1 MKKKVGYL
9 LLIWALF
16 PLANI
21 AYAEESPD
29 TQCATN
35 FTDTPIQPTPFMERD
50 NQQTFGCAYG
60 TMSVQVYLY
69 VAALGLESLDSGA
82 TAQSLSQFGATADA
96 AVYCI
101 GPWYYF
107 CWQSLYNEEFAA
119 YSAGFASMTAATRY
133 NIEKAKIENRPTLF

>member
-9 LLIWALF
+9 LLMWALL

-35 FTDTPIQPTPFMERD
+35 FTDTQLQPTPFMERD

-60 TMSVQVYLY
+60 VMSVQVYQY
-69 VAALGLESLDSGA
+69 VWAQGLESLDSGA
-82 TAQSLSQFGATADA
+82 TAQGLSQIGATADA

-101 GPWYYF
+101 GPWYYA
-107 CWQSLYNEEFAA
+107 CWQSLYNAEFAA
-119 YSAGFASMTAATRY
+119 YSAGFARMTAETRK
-133 NIEKAKIENRPTLF
+133 NIKKAEMENRPTLF